1 MGIATV
7 LQHFRATS
15 YISSEIATR
24 IFCPLW
30 FALQLFTFIVSFK
43 QRFKQWSYFISNIIV
58 HELQAAYIT
67 LRVIDRG
74 ALQTR
79 QSKSDHFA
87 IWVWWLFSKHFHRF
101 LEFLHLQTKYLL
113 QLCQWPLTALTLA
126 NLEFSLKA
134 RLYFLCLLVSTLVLG
149 AKKLPGSDVLAC
161 CVTAWT
167 RPGGIYIP
175 MHQLSMRPQAVD
187 LKETS
192 KKCKRNDYS
201 AIESPAI
208 CVQSGL

>member
-1 MGIATV
+1 MII
-7 LQHFRATS
+7 FYIKYYRAWASGCLHNT
-15 YISSEIATR
+15 
-24 IFCPLW
+24 PGHW
-30 FALQLFTFIVSFK
+30 QG
-43 QRFKQWSYFISNIIV
+43 RFKLGSW
-58 HELQAAYIT
+58 
-67 LRVIDRG
+67 
-74 ALQTR
+74 
-79 QSKSDHFA
+79 K
-87 IWVWWLFSKHFHRF
+87 VWWLFPKYFHRF

-126 NLEFSLKA
+126 NLEFSLKV
-134 RLYFLCLLVSTLVLG
+134 RLYFPCLLVSTLVLG
-149 AKKLPGSDVLAC
+149 AKKLPVSDVLAC

-167 RPGGIYIP
+167 RPGRIYIP

>member
-58 HELQAAYIT
+58 HELQDAYIT

-149 AKKLPGSDVLAC
+149 AKKIAWFRCASLLCD
-161 CVTAWT
+161 CVDSSGENIYSNAPTEHAP
-167 RPGGIYIP
+167 PGGG
-175 MHQLSMRPQAVD
+175 LEGD
-187 LKETS
+187 FKE
-192 KKCKRNDYS
+192 
-201 AIESPAI
+201 
-208 CVQSGL
+208 V